1 MRIVQ
6 LTTVLLFCSSLVI
19 SSLLAGCVGGSD
31 VEIKSAP
38 TVTEDRDYLTVYER
52 FTKHAKVII
61 DLEKRYEVTATLL
74 SPEMRGALATRYER
88 IFKVPQPVLDD
99 ASNKTGFFVSLFSPD
114 SRTFDLEDEA
124 LWTVLLEAEGGK
136 RKPTLVRRLD
146 EKERW
151 QTFFPSILK
160 WTKEYLV
167 IFDQAVPEVADPSLV
182 KQEQVKLVFANADA
196 TVSLGW

>member
-1 MRIVQ
+1 MRIFQTRFMPVQ
-6 LTTVLLFCSSLVI
+6 SMIIALG
-19 SSLLAGCVGGSD
+19 LLASGCVTGSD
-31 VEIKSAP
+31 VEVKTSP
-38 TVTEDRDYLTVYER
+38 TVTEDRDYLPVYER

-61 DLEKRYEVTATLL
+61 NLEKRYEVTATLL

-114 SRTFDLEDEA
+114 SRGFDLEDEV
-124 LWTVLLEAEGGK
+124 LWTVLLESEGGK
-136 RKPTLVRRLD
+136 RKPTLVKRID

-182 KQEQVKLVFANADA
+182 KQEQVKLIFANADA